1 MENILKCILESDPSP
16 NLLDSTIKV
25 TEDIK
30 HLNVLLNSK
39 LTYLNGSD
47 PDNKISFNVA
57 QIYNNNN
64 NDFELL
70 KETLRKALLVS
81 KDVNEVLIQLMNY
94 ITVNSG
100 NSELKIK
107 ITHLLDI
114 LIKFCHNENKFDL
127 LFNCINYEFL
137 IEFLLNTVDNESIK
151 IQVYD
156 IILNCF
162 SIISTNIG
170 VKYVNIL
177 FEYAKKNLNFDLFCF
192 VLSEVSPEMAA
203 DKECCFN
210 DDLFWYFM
218 EDCLERPIE
227 YLQKQILYILRV
239 YINKFYFIKDN
250 KFIFLSN
257 DPQDSWNIFFTLID
271 IGKEKQL
278 HLVEPALN
286 LFTCLN
292 KFHFIWQK
300 CIYRIYLNHTQNSI
314 VYNTTMYIIQQNYTS
329 HELKLVLKLVL
340 PAINRNDY
348 SDSTNAMFSLFKNFC
363 QNMPQSDYESLLDE
377 ILLLTWTPV
386 SLCKVI
392 QNIFASCN
400 KKSVCIDYFHD
411 IINCIVKL
419 PHSYL
424 KSECLKCVIN
434 NFWDGKSFHKIYKM
448 ALSLQGANVDYRR
461 YFLNFH
467 IFEEIIDFLI
477 NELLI
482 LNDADVPVDKLE
494 ICFYFIEKLNYSIL
508 PRIIGKYLHKL
519 NCYVRLFIWHH
530 YLKSTCY
537 AQIEKECSLSVH
549 NFCIEFFQE
558 HLDKKTAGW
567 FLNMLL
573 ILGES
578 NENALSHISD
588 MLIKTCLNPESFTK
602 EQVFISLA
610 VLSRYPKL
618 LIDVDNE
625 ISEKTPLVFEQIT
638 DIWKSRI
645 LSEKDENICKE
656 FIQVIF
662 RYNNKKMS
670 VNKTIELIEIFQLM
684 FDSHRNEVLLCIYE
698 HLIHFVNVSEAPELV
713 IKFINTC
720 HARLSNL
727 KKDFYFKKILI
738 NFVNTIYSVEYLSK
752 SKESAFL
759 MSDSLLEY
767 SKAYPVVRLH
777 MITAIK
783 KILKCDD
790 IYGGSEWL
798 TTIVD
803 IYLQG
808 VITTKD
814 ERTEYFICQEFLEI
828 NKSFVFENII
838 NISEQS
844 NPNIINTA
852 CRIISLDAILD
863 LAKNSVAKVIISL
876 RTEYLKFFKKRY
888 FPNSET
894 HIKKL
899 RITQALLLILPYV
912 KEFSKEAIQIGVF
925 LLDCILEEANQ
936 PCIKQIF
943 NLVLIILLQGAAFRG
958 IEYIKRVM
966 SMSAQVSPSIQI
978 GLMPTFYHLALFDT
992 EDPMRSFSAVM
1003 SLVLPWTMGSQF
1015 KVRIY
1020 AQDIIKRLIHEAKEN
1035 NYDDFLNKYQHLE
1048 SCIDTSIK
1056 ATGPVYENTLKTDL
1070 IFLNYCNPISDNS
1083 SKTVLYD
1090 IPRLN
1095 SVISIR
1101 SPRRHY

>member
-1 MENILKCILESDPSP
+1 MKLVK
-16 NLLDSTIKV
+16 
-25 TEDIK
+25 K
-30 HLNVLLNSK
+30 HRW
-39 LTYLNGSD
+39 
-47 PDNKISFNVA
+47 F
-57 QIYNNNN
+57 
-64 NDFELL
+64 
-70 KETLRKALLVS
+70 
-81 KDVNEVLIQLMNY
+81 
-94 ITVNSG
+94 
-100 NSELKIK
+100 
-107 ITHLLDI
+107 
-114 LIKFCHNENKFDL
+114 
-127 LFNCINYEFL
+127 
-137 IEFLLNTVDNESIK
+137 
-151 IQVYD
+151 
-156 IILNCF
+156 
-162 SIISTNIG
+162 
-170 VKYVNIL
+170 
-177 FEYAKKNLNFDLFCF
+177 
-192 VLSEVSPEMAA
+192 
-203 DKECCFN
+203 
-210 DDLFWYFM
+210 
-218 EDCLERPIE
+218 
-227 YLQKQILYILRV
+227 
-239 YINKFYFIKDN
+239 
-250 KFIFLSN
+250 
-257 DPQDSWNIFFTLID
+257 
-271 IGKEKQL
+271 
-278 HLVEPALN
+278 
-286 LFTCLN
+286 LN
-292 KFHFIWQK
+292 KSPIFGNQESCQK
-300 CIYRIYLNHTQNSI
+300 RTKIY
-314 VYNTTMYIIQQNYTS
+314 V
-329 HELKLVLKLVL
+329 K
-340 PAINRNDY
+340 
-348 SDSTNAMFSLFKNFC
+348 SLFKLY
-363 QNMPQSDYESLLDE
+363 SG
-377 ILLLTWTPV
+377 I
-386 SLCKVI
+386 I
-392 QNIFASCN
+392 I
-400 KKSVCIDYFHD
+400 KKC
-411 IINCIVKL
+411 
-419 PHSYL
+419 
-424 KSECLKCVIN
+424 
-434 NFWDGKSFHKIYKM
+434 
-448 ALSLQGANVDYRR
+448 
-461 YFLNFH
+461 
-467 IFEEIIDFLI
+467 
-477 NELLI
+477 
-482 LNDADVPVDKLE
+482 
-494 ICFYFIEKLNYSIL
+494 
-508 PRIIGKYLHKL
+508 
-519 NCYVRLFIWHH
+519 
-530 YLKSTCY
+530 
-537 AQIEKECSLSVH
+537 
-549 NFCIEFFQE
+549 
-558 HLDKKTAGW
+558 
-567 FLNMLL
+567 
-573 ILGES
+573 
-578 NENALSHISD
+578 
-588 MLIKTCLNPESFTK
+588 
-602 EQVFISLA
+602 
-610 VLSRYPKL
+610 
-618 LIDVDNE
+618 
-625 ISEKTPLVFEQIT
+625 
-638 DIWKSRI
+638 
-645 LSEKDENICKE
+645 
-656 FIQVIF
+656 
-662 RYNNKKMS
+662 
-670 VNKTIELIEIFQLM
+670 
-684 FDSHRNEVLLCIYE
+684 RNEVLLCIYE

-783 KILKCDD
+783 KIIKCDD

-1056 ATGPVYENTLKTDL
+1056 ATGPIKLSHLNSLTEKTLLEPKDPSLSIAIDKYLENATKNDNQQDKTEALNLNIQKKITPWKNISEGNDIPTNSEFILVATLVDKPQNLGGLSRTCEAFGIPNLVLNDAKIVQNKEFQSLSMSSEGWINITEIKIKDL
-1070 IFLNYCNPISDNS
+1070 REHIMDYKREGYFVVGAEQTTNSIKLNEFRFPR
-1083 SKTVLYD
+1083 KTVLILGNEKTGIAANL
-1090 IPRLN
+1090 IPILDKCIEIPQFGQTRSLN
-1095 SVISIR
+1095 VHVAGATIIWEYVKEHSLR
-1101 SPRRHY
+1101 PNHMTA